1 MKSKP
6 LFYKDHMLLS
16 DVNPYDINLKDTF
29 ECGQCFRW
37 ERIDDENTYLGIAHG
52 KILRVEQDDNSIKL
66 FCNKQDFLD
75 IWYDYFDLGTDY
87 NEIKEILRKDDIMN
101 KAISSAPGIRILN
114 QELFE
119 TTISFITSSNSN
131 IKRITKNIKDLS
143 MLLGEPIKEGYYA
156 FPTIEAISTA
166 SICTINNC
174 RAGFRCEYIHKSAG
188 IIKNMSTDFN
198 KSRFRDIGY
207 QNAKKELMQ
216 LKGVGQK
223 VADCIILFAG
233 ISSYAFPT
241 DVWIKRIMEN
251 LYIKRT
257 VNLDYVLKYG
267 QEKFGNLAGYAQQY
281 LFHYARSFSLKT

>member
-1 MKSKP
+1 
-6 LFYKDHMLLS
+6 
-16 DVNPYDINLKDTF
+16 
-29 ECGQCFRW
+29 
-37 ERIDDENTYLGIAHG
+37 
-52 KILRVEQDDNSIKL
+52 
-66 FCNKQDFLD
+66 
-75 IWYDYFDLGTDY
+75 
-87 NEIKEILRKDDIMN
+87 
-101 KAISSAPGIRILN
+101 
-114 QELFE
+114 
-119 TTISFITSSNSN
+119 
-131 IKRITKNIKDLS
+131 
-143 MLLGEPIKEGYYA
+143 
-156 FPTIEAISTA
+156 
-166 SICTINNC
+166 
-174 RAGFRCEYIHKSAG
+174 
-188 IIKNMSTDFN
+188 MSTDFN
-198 KSRFRDIGY
+198 KSRFRDIVY